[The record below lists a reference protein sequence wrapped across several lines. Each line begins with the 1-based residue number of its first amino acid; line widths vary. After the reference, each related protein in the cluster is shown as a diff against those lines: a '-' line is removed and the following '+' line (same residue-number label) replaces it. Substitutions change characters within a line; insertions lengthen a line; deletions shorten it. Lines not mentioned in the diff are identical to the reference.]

1 LIIHIILIIFTI
13 IIIEVLILIELV
25 DRLKNLKKNI
35 IKIPIILISKKKSD
49 AWKET
54 SIKKYS
60 FKLLINSLVI
70 LISIFFILLGIFM
83 INFIKDDF
91 FNYIIGFK
99 GFLEIAFIALI
110 YLFVRKKI
118 Q

>member
-1 LIIHIILIIFTI
+1 M
-13 IIIEVLILIELV
+13 
-25 DRLKNLKKNI
+25 
-35 IKIPIILISKKKSD
+35 
-49 AWKET
+49 WKET

-60 FKLLINSLVI
+60 FKLLINFLII
-70 LISIFFILLGIFM
+70 LISIFFILLSVFM